1 MIEKAIQIATKAH
14 QGQKDKAG
22 QPYILHLI
30 RVMQKGKTEL
40 EQICGILHDLLEDTD
55 WTADDLREEG
65 FSEAVIATIQAVTKV
80 DGETYND
87 FIDRILENETAI
99 RVKINDLEDNMD
111 IRRLTEITPK
121 DAERLNK
128 YLLAY
133 KRLTDKSEA

>member
-1 MIEKAIQIATKAH
+1 MLEKAINIATKAH
-14 QGQKDKAG
+14 KGQKDKAE

-30 RVMQKGKTEL
+30 RVMLKGKTEE
-40 EQICGILHDLLEDTD
+40 EQICGMLHDLLEDTN
-55 WTADDLREEG
+55 WTADDLKKEG
-65 FSEAVIATIQAVTKV
+65 FPESVIQTIQTVTKLE
-80 DGETYND
+80 GETYDD
-87 FIDRILENETAI
+87 FIGRILLDETAI
-99 RVKINDLEDNMD
+99 RVKINDLEDNMA